1 MAVRITIISSP
12 ASQAQH
18 VVLSKLVNELA
29 WESYPNG
36 NAGHSEGD
44 TYRVFGCSHR
54 CYGDTTHNLLRQV
67 VVDRKAG
74 NPSTMGHIT
83 LDAELLTPELAEH
96 IAFLLQPVAHANSE
110 TKTVTLLKRLLWA
123 CR

>member
-1 MAVRITIISSP
+1 MATRISIISTQ
-12 ASQAQH
+12 ASQARH
-18 VVLSKLVNELA
+18 ALLFKLINELGY
-29 WESYPNG
+29 EHFPNG
-36 NAGHSEGD
+36 NSGHTEAD

-54 CYGDTTHNLLRQV
+54 CYGDTSANLLRQL

-74 NPSTMGHIT
+74 TPSTMGHIT

-96 IAFLLQPVAHANSE
+96 IKFLLQPVAHANSE

>member
-1 MAVRITIISSP
+1 MATRISIISSQE
-12 ASQAQH
+12 SQQH
-18 VVLSKLVNELA
+18 HVLLSKLVNELA

-54 CYGDTTHNLLRQV
+54 CYGDTSANLLRQL
-67 VVDRKAG
+67 VVDRRG
-74 NPSTMGHIT
+74 GSPSTMGHIT

-96 IAFLLQPVAHANSE
+96 INFLLQPVAHANSE

>member
-1 MAVRITIISSP
+1 MATRISIIKDQ

-18 VVLSKLVNELA
+18 TLLCNLINELG

-36 NAGHSEGD
+36 NSGYSEAD
-44 TYRVFGCSHR
+44 TYRVFGCSHT
-54 CYGDTTHNLLRQV
+54 CYGDTSANLLRQL
-67 VVDRKAG
+67 VVDRRAG
-74 NPSTMGHIT
+74 DPSTMGRIT
-83 LDAELLTPELAEH
+83 IDAGRVTPELAELVT
-96 IAFLLQPVAHANSE
+96 FLLQPVAHAYSE

>member
-1 MAVRITIISSP
+1 MAVRISIISNE
-12 ASQAQH
+12 ATQGQH
-18 VVLSKLVNELA
+18 VVLSKLLAELA
-29 WESYPNG
+29 WNIYPNG
-36 NAGHSEGD
+36 NSGYCEAD
-44 TYRVFGCSHR
+44 AYRVFGCSHR

-74 NPSTMGHIT
+74 NPSTVGHIT